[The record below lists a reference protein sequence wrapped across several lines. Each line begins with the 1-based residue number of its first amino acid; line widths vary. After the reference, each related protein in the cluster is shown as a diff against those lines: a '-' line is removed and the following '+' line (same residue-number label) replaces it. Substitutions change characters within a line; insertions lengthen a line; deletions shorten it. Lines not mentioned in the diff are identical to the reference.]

1 MGRKIILLLIGAFLV
16 FFISFS
22 IAYNHFSKPLTGN
35 AVMYSATSNGTELYV
50 DAAPTDWTC
59 TVRSADSSSQSGEAG
74 ASVSCSGN
82 EKVVS
87 GGCKDA
93 GGASVVLLEN
103 YPTNQGWYCQS
114 YDSGTRIVTAYA
126 NCCT

>member
-22 IAYNHFSKPLTGN
+22 IAYNHFSKPITGH

-50 DAAPTDWTC
+50 DAAPTDWGC
-59 TVRSADSSSQSGEAG
+59 TVRSSSSGPSTGG
-74 ASVSCSGN
+74 IGVTTSCSGS
-82 EKVVS
+82 EKVIS
-87 GGCKDA
+87 GGCKDTLVN
-93 GGASVVLLEN
+93 SLLYEN
-103 YPTNQGWYCQS
+103 HPTDQGWYCVTYNS
-114 YDSGTRIVTAYA
+114 ESHAVTAYA